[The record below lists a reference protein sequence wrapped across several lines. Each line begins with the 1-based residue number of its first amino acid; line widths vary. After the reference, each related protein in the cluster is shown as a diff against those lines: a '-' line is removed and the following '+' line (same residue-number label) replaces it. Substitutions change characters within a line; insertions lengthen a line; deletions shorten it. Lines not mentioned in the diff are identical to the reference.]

1 MTYQSSN
8 FVQSPLNHSR
18 SETILFGITAYM
30 LLFIV
35 TSAGAID
42 ISLSDLLFV
51 SLEASFMIFKD
62 PNISNNV
69 SRLFILYELI
79 LSFFVDYFIYV
90 SFFVWQ

>member
-69 SRLFILYELI
+69 YRLFILYELI